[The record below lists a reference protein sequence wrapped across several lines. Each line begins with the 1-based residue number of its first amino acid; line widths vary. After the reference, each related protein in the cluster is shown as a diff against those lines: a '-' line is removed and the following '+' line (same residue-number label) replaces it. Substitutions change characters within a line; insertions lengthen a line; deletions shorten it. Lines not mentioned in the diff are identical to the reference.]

1 MFASDVDAPL
11 AEDPSLVKMKIK
23 SKVQDC
29 YSKLG
34 QIPGILVDKISR
46 EKILKELGHQT
57 VPAVP
62 AEEADANNQ
71 QEETKKTAA
80 TEVSMV
86 T

>member
-11 AEDPSLVKMKIK
+11 AEDPSLIKMKIK

-29 YSKLG
+29 YSNLG
-34 QIPGILVDKISR
+34 KIPGILVDKISR

-57 VPAVP
+57 VPKAA
-62 AEEADANNQ
+62 AEDADANNQ
-71 QEETKKTAA
+71 QEETKKSAA
-80 TEVSMV
+80 AELSMV